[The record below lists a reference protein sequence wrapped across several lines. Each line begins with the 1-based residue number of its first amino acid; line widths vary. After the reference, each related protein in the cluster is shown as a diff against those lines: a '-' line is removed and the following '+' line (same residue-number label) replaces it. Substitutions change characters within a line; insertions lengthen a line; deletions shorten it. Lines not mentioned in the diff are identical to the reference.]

1 MHPLL
6 ESQPHTEKS
15 NTAATGRIPVSVL
28 IPTRNEALNL
38 RACLAALGA
47 FGEVII
53 VDSQST
59 DETLQIAAEFGA
71 TVVQFHYRG
80 GWPKKRQWVIDTFG
94 FRDEW
99 VFLVDADEVVTPQ
112 LEAEIRSAIQDECFA
127 GYHVSLQHYFLG
139 RALRHGGNKFAKL
152 SLFRLG
158 RGGYECRLKDQDA
171 TMADM
176 EVHEHVVVNGSTRK
190 LRNAL
195 IHHNVNSLARYIEK
209 HNEYSNW
216 EASVLLAPHPPG
228 VLPPSLF
235 GNQAQR
241 RRWLKRKLYR
251 VPGTPVLM
259 FLYKYFL
266 RLGFLDGV
274 PGLIYCGYQAIQLF
288 HTKSK
293 VYELRLRG

>member
-1 MHPLL
+1 M
-6 ESQPHTEKS
+6 
-15 NTAATGRIPVSVL
+15 L
-28 IPTRNEALNL
+28 IPTRNEGQNL
-38 RACLAALGA
+38 RRCLEALRG
-47 FGEVII
+47 FDEVVI

-59 DETLQIAAEFGA
+59 DNTLEIASEFGA
-71 TVVQFHYRG
+71 QVVQFHYAG
-80 GWPKKRQWVIDTFG
+80 GWPKKRQWMIDTFS
-94 FRDEW
+94 FRNGW
-99 VFLVDADEVVTPQ
+99 IFLVDADEIVTPE
-112 LEAEIRSAIQDECFA
+112 LEAEIRSAIADEGFA
-127 GYHVSLQHYFLG
+127 GYHVALQHYFLG
-139 RALRHGGNKFAKL
+139 RALRHGGNKFSKL

-158 RGGYECRLKDQDA
+158 RGGYECRLKEQD
-171 TMADM
+171 TSMADM
-176 EVHEHVVVNGSTRK
+176 EIHEHVVVDGPTRA
-190 LRNAL
+190 LRNSL

-216 EASVLLAPHPPG
+216 EARVLLSPDEPG
-228 VLPPSLF
+228 ALSPSLF

-274 PGLIYCGYQAIQLF
+274 PGLIYCGYQAVQLF

-293 VYELRLRG
+293 VYELRLKS